1 MSGNTIT
8 PSALNP
14 SRSGSPT
21 MPSQWE
27 LFYRSFVANR
37 GAVLGLIALLILV
50 FVAIFANVL
59 APHNPLELYTGKEQ
73 LPPAWLEGGDARFF
87 LGTDDAGRDTLSRV
101 MHGTR
106 YSLFIGVA
114 ATLLSAI
121 VGVCLGLAAAFWPK
135 RLGRVVMLFNDILM
149 SYPSLLLAIIIAAIL
164 GPSMTNTIITIALVC
179 LPPFIRLTRATA
191 MVELQRDY
199 VTASRVMGAGTLRL
213 LFVTILPNCL
223 APLIV
228 QATMI
233 FSSAILEAGA
243 IGFLG
248 FGVQPPLPEWGAML
262 GTARQY
268 IQSNIWMA
276 IFPGLAVFISALAIN
291 LMGDGLRD
299 ALDPKLKQVS

>member
-106 YSLFIGVA
+106 YSLFIGLA

-121 VGVCLGLAAAFWPK
+121 VGVCLGLAAAFWPN
-135 RLGRVVMLFNDILM
+135 RLGRVIMLFNDILM

>member
-1 MSGNTIT
+1 MSDITIAPAAT
-8 PSALNP
+8 S
-14 SRSGSPT
+14 STTPT
-21 MPSQWE
+21 MPSQWQ

-37 GAVLGLIALLILV
+37 GAVLGLIAMLILV
-50 FVAIFANVL
+50 AVALFANIL
-59 APHNPLELYTGKEQ
+59 APHNPLELFTGKEQ
-73 LPPAWLEGGDARFF
+73 LPPSWMEGGDARFF

-106 YSLFIGVA
+106 YSLFIGLA

-213 LFVTILPNCL
+213 LFITILPNCL

-268 IQSNIWMA
+268 IQSNVWMA
-276 IFPGLAVFISALAIN
+276 IFPGFAVFISALAIN

>member
-106 YSLFIGVA
+106 YSLFIGLA

>member
-1 MSGNTIT
+1 MSNTSIVSSTKVSMPT
-8 PSALNP
+8 P
-14 SRSGSPT
+14 
-21 MPSQWE
+21 WE
-27 LFYRSFVANR
+27 SFYRSFISNK
-37 GAVLGLIALLILV
+37 GAVLGLVIMLLLVVVAL
-50 FVAIFANVL
+50 FANVL
-59 APHNPLELYTGKEQ
+59 APHNPLQLYTGKEQ
-73 LPPAWLEGGDARFF
+73 LPPAMFGGDSQFI

-101 MHGTR
+101 MYGTR
-106 YSLFIGVA
+106 YSLFIGLA
-114 ATLLSAI
+114 ATLLSAV
-121 VGVCLGLAAAFWPK
+121 VGVFLGLSAAFWPK
-135 RLGRVVMLFNDILM
+135 RLGKVIMLVNDIIM

-199 VTASRVMGAGTLRL
+199 VTASKVMGAGTLRL
-213 LFVTILPNCL
+213 LFITVLPNCL

-268 IQSNIWMA
+268 IQSNVWMA

>member
-106 YSLFIGVA
+106 YSLFIGLA

-149 SYPSLLLAIIIAAIL
+149 SYPSLLLAIVIAAIL

-199 VTASRVMGAGTLRL
+199 VTASRVMGAGTSRL

>member
-37 GAVLGLIALLILV
+37 GAVLGLFALLILV

-106 YSLFIGVA
+106 YSLFIGLA

-149 SYPSLLLAIIIAAIL
+149 SYPSLLLAIVIAAIL

-248 FGVQPPLPEWGAML
+248 FGVQPPDAEWGAML

-268 IQSNIWMA
+268 IQSNVIHRY
-276 IFPGLAVFISALAIN
+276 FLY
-291 LMGDGLRD
+291 
-299 ALDPKLKQVS
+299 

>member
-59 APHNPLELYTGKEQ
+59 APHNPLQLYTGKEQ

-106 YSLFIGVA
+106 YSLFIGLA

>member
-1 MSGNTIT
+1 MSDLTMT
-8 PSALNP
+8 QS
-14 SRSGSPT
+14 SSSPT

-27 LFYRSFVANR
+27 LFYRSFLSNR
-37 GAVLGLIALLILV
+37 GAVLGLLAMLALI
-50 FVAIFANVL
+50 FIAIFANVL
-59 APHNPLELYTGKEQ
+59 APHDPLKLYTGKEQ
-73 LPPAWLEGGDARFF
+73 LPPAWFGGDSQFL

-101 MHGTR
+101 MYGTR
-106 YSLFIGVA
+106 DSLFIGLA

-135 RLGRVVMLFNDILM
+135 WVGRVIMLFNDILM

-164 GPSMTNTIITIALVC
+164 GPSMTTTIITIAMVC

-213 LFVTILPNCL
+213 LFITILPNCL

-268 IQSNIWMA
+268 IQSNVWMA
-276 IFPGLAVFISALAIN
+276 IFPGLAVFISALSIN

>member
-1 MSGNTIT
+1 MSDLTMT
-8 PSALNP
+8 QS
-14 SRSGSPT
+14 SSSPT

-27 LFYRSFVANR
+27 LFYRSFLSNR
-37 GAVLGLIALLILV
+37 GAVLGLLAMLALI
-50 FVAIFANVL
+50 FIAIFANVL
-59 APHNPLELYTGKEQ
+59 APHDPLKLYTGKEQ
-73 LPPAWLEGGDARFF
+73 LPPAWFGGDSQFL

-101 MHGTR
+101 MYGTR
-106 YSLFIGVA
+106 YSLFIGLA

-135 RLGRVVMLFNDILM
+135 WVGRVIMLFNDILM

-164 GPSMTNTIITIALVC
+164 GPSMTTTIITIAMVC

-213 LFVTILPNCL
+213 LFITILPNCL

-268 IQSNIWMA
+268 IQSNVWMA
-276 IFPGLAVFISALAIN
+276 IFPGLAVFISALSIN

>member
-1 MSGNTIT
+1 MSDITIT
-8 PSALNP
+8 QNTA
-14 SRSGSPT
+14 SPT

-27 LFYRSFVANR
+27 LFYRSFIANR
-37 GAVLGLIALLILV
+37 GAILGLIAMLILV
-50 FVAIFANVL
+50 FVALFANVL
-59 APHNPLELYTGKEQ
+59 APHNPLELFTGKEQ
-73 LPPAWLEGGDARFF
+73 LPPSWLEGGDAQF
-87 LGTDDAGRDTLSRV
+87 LFGTDDAGRDTLSRV

-106 YSLFIGVA
+106 YSLFIGLA

-213 LFVTILPNCL
+213 LFITILPNCL

-268 IQSNIWMA
+268 IQSNVWMV

>member
-1 MSGNTIT
+1 MSDITIAPAAT
-8 PSALNP
+8 S
-14 SRSGSPT
+14 STTPT
-21 MPSQWE
+21 MPSQWQ

-37 GAVLGLIALLILV
+37 GAVLGLIAMLILV
-50 FVAIFANVL
+50 AVALFANIL
-59 APHNPLELYTGKEQ
+59 APHNPLELFTGKEQ
-73 LPPAWLEGGDARFF
+73 LPPSWMEGGDARFF

-106 YSLFIGVA
+106 YSLFIGLA

-213 LFVTILPNCL
+213 LFITILPNCL

-228 QATMI
+228 QATMV

-268 IQSNIWMA
+268 IQSNVWMA
-276 IFPGLAVFISALAIN
+276 IFPGFAVFISALAIN

>member
-1 MSGNTIT
+1 MSDITIT
-8 PSALNP
+8 PATA
-14 SRSGSPT
+14 SPT

-37 GAVLGLIALLILV
+37 GAVLGLLAMLVLV
-50 FVAIFANVL
+50 FVAVFANVV
-59 APHNPLELYTGKEQ
+59 APHNPLELFTGKEQ
-73 LPPAWLEGGDARFF
+73 LPPSWLAGGDARFL

-106 YSLFIGVA
+106 YSLFIGLA
-114 ATLLSAI
+114 ATVLSAV

-135 RLGRVVMLFNDILM
+135 RFGRVVMLFNDILM
-149 SYPSLLLAIIIAAIL
+149 AYPSLLLAIIIAAIL

-213 LFVTILPNCL
+213 LFITILPNCL

-268 IQSNIWMA
+268 IQSNVWMA

>member
-1 MSGNTIT
+1 MTATIQTTTVAST
-8 PSALNP
+8 P
-14 SRSGSPT
+14 
-21 MPSQWE
+21 PSQWQ
-27 LFYRSFVANR
+27 LFYRTFCANK
-37 GAVLGLIALLILV
+37 GAILGLLVLIFMVLTALLAPWI
-50 FVAIFANVL
+50 
-59 APHNPLELYTGKEQ
+59 APHDPYQLFTGQEQ
-73 LPPAWLEGGDARFF
+73 LPPAFISGGNSEFL

-101 MHGTR
+101 IYGAR
-106 YSLFIGVA
+106 YSLFIGLC
-114 ATLLSAI
+114 ATFLAM
-121 VGVCLGLAAAFWPK
+121 VGGVSLGLAAAFWPK
-135 RLGRVVMLFNDILM
+135 YLGKAVMLVNDILM

-191 MVELQRDY
+191 LVELQRDY
-199 VTASRVMGAGTLRL
+199 VTSARVMGAGIGRL
-213 LFVTILPNCL
+213 LFITVLPNCM

-248 FGVQPPLPEWGAML
+248 FGVQPPDAEWGAML

-268 IQSNIWMA
+268 IQSNVWLA
-276 IFPGLAVFISALAIN
+276 IFTGLAIFLSALAIN
-291 LMGDGLRD
+291 LTGDGLRD